1 MVKRIVSGLYRLAVT
16 VVAVVGCVGL
26 MQVPQPWR
34 GMLVLWLCGTG
45 AVGAL
50 VFLALRQHH
59 DFKAMQWQQGIR
71 PATSRRRAA
80 RQLVARP
87 NGLRV
92 ITSQGASRIQHIV
105 R

>member
-1 MVKRIVSGLYRLAVT
+1 MIKRIVSGLYRLAVT
-16 VVAVVGCVGL
+16 VVAVVGCIGL

-59 DFKAMQWQQGIR
+59 DFKAMQWQRGAGR
-71 PATSRRRAA
+71 STPRRRAA
-80 RQLVARP
+80 RHALARS

-92 ITSQGASRIQHIV
+92 ITSQGASRVQHIV